1 MGSVMTRLWIANP
14 LAVFAENAEGGIVI
28 EDGIIKSLV
37 QRGDRPPHDEIFDAS
52 AHVVIPGL
60 INTHHHMYQTLTRA
74 MTGAYSHEL
83 FDWLK
88 ALYPIWAG
96 LTPEMV
102 SAASELAMAELLLS
116 GCTTTTD
123 HHYVFP
129 SGHEDAIDRQVEA
142 ATCLGIR
149 VILTRGC
156 MSLSEDDGGLP
167 PASVCQSEA
176 HILNDCER
184 LISAYHDP
192 NPFAMTQIAFAPCSP
207 FSVTTQLMR
216 DAVTLAKQHQILL
229 HTHLA
234 ETEDENQF
242 CLDTFGARP
251 LAYVGECGWLD
262 VPAWYAHGV
271 HFAADEWQLLAAAKA
286 GVASCSCSN
295 MYLASGI
302 CPVCEMENAGVAIG
316 LGVDGSAS
324 NDGSNM
330 IQEVRQAMLL
340 QRLRYG
346 AAQVS
351 WADALRWGTAGS
363 AAVLHRPELGRLAP
377 NLAADLALF
386 KLDELQFSGAQD
398 PLAAL
403 IICGAHRA
411 DRVMVNGRWRV
422 IDGDLVQFDLDRARR
437 THQQLARTLQTAIQS

>member
-1 MGSVMTRLWIANP
+1 MTRLWIANP
-14 LAVFAENAEGGIVI
+14 LAIFAEGADGG
-28 EDGIIKSLV
+28 LV
-37 QRGDRPPHDEIFDAS
+37 VEAGRITALVPSGETPPHDERFDAS
-52 AHVVIPGL
+52 RHVIIPGL

-74 MTGAYSHEL
+74 MPGAYSHEL

-88 ALYPIWAG
+88 ALYPVWAK
-96 LTPEMV
+96 LSPEMV
-102 SAASELAMAELLLS
+102 SSASELAMAELLLS

-129 SGHEDAIDRQVEA
+129 DGHEDAIDRQVMA
-142 ATCLGIR
+142 AASLGIR

-167 PASVCQSEA
+167 PARVCQSED
-176 HILNDCER
+176 HILSDCER
-184 LISAYHDP
+184 LIAAYHDP
-192 NPFAMTQIAFAPCSP
+192 QPHAMTQIAFAPCSP
-207 FSVTTQLMR
+207 FSVTRQMMC
-216 DAVTLAKQHQILL
+216 DSVTLARKHQVLL

-242 CLDTFGARP
+242 CVATFGARP
-251 LAYVGECGWLD
+251 LAYVANCGWLD

-271 HFAADEWQLLAAAKA
+271 HFAADEWPLLAQAKA
-286 GVASCSCSN
+286 GIASCSCSN

-302 CPVCEMENAGVAIG
+302 CPVCDLEAAGVAIG

-346 AAQVS
+346 AARVS
-351 WADALRWGTAGS
+351 WADALRWGTEGS
-363 AAVLHRPELGRLAP
+363 AAVLHRPELGRLTPGA
-377 NLAADLALF
+377 AADLACF
-386 KLDELQFSGAQD
+386 TLDELQFSGAQD

-411 DRVMVNGRWRV
+411 DRVMVNGHWRV
-422 IDGDLVQFDLDRARR
+422 IDGTLVDIDLERVHHR
-437 THQQLARTLQTAIQS
+437 HQQLARRLQTAG

>member
-1 MGSVMTRLWIANP
+1 MNRLWIAHP
-14 LAVFAENAEGGIVI
+14 LAIFAEDADDGLVVEHGQIVECVPKGHVPI
-28 EDGIIKSLV
+28 HSH
-37 QRGDRPPHDEIFDAS
+37 RYDAGE
-52 AHVVIPGL
+52 HVIIPGL

-74 MTGAYSHEL
+74 MRGAYSHEL

-88 ALYPIWAG
+88 ALYPVWAR
-96 LTPEMV
+96 LTPDMV
-102 SAASELAMAELLLS
+102 SCAATLAMAELMRS

-129 SGHEDAIDRQVEA
+129 DGHADAIDRQVA
-142 ATCLGIR
+142 AAQTLGMR
-149 VILTRGC
+149 VVLTRGC
-156 MSLSEDDGGLP
+156 MSLSEDEGGLP
-167 PASVCQSEA
+167 PKTVCQSEDQ
-176 HILNDCER
+176 ILADCER
-184 LISAYHDP
+184 LIDRYHDP
-192 NPFAMTQIAFAPCSP
+192 KPHAMTQIAFAPCSP
-207 FSVTTQLMR
+207 FSVSTQLMR
-216 DAVTLAKQHQILL
+216 DAVTLAKRHQVLL

-242 CLDTFGARP
+242 CLATFGARP
-251 LAYVGECGWLD
+251 LSYVESCGWLE

-271 HFAADEWQLLAAAKA
+271 HFSVDEWSRLATAKA
-286 GVASCSCSN
+286 GIASCSCSN

-302 CPVCEMENAGVAIG
+302 CPVCDMERAGVAIG

-330 IQEVRQAMLL
+330 MLEVRQAMLL

-363 AAVLHRPELGRLAP
+363 AAVLHRPELGTLAP
-377 NLAADLALF
+377 GMAADLALF
-386 KLDELQFSGAQD
+386 RLDELQFSGAQD

-403 IICGAHRA
+403 VICGATHA
-411 DRVMVNGRWRV
+411 DRVMIQGDWRV
-422 IDGDLVQFDLDRARR
+422 VDGEVVGLDRQALRHR
-437 THQQLARTLQTAIQS
+437 HGLFAKSLQSA

>member
-1 MGSVMTRLWIANP
+1 MTRLWIANP

-28 EDGIIKSLV
+28 EDGRIKSLV

-88 ALYPIWAG
+88 ALYPVWAG

-216 DAVTLAKQHQILL
+216 DAVTLAKRHRILL

-234 ETEDENQF
+234 ETEDENYIVF
-242 CLDTFGARP
+242 YP
-251 LAYVGECGWLD
+251 SEYWLILYSTKD
-262 VPAWYAHGV
+262 YNELV
-271 HFAADEWQLLAAAKA
+271 
-286 GVASCSCSN
+286 
-295 MYLASGI
+295 
-302 CPVCEMENAGVAIG
+302 
-316 LGVDGSAS
+316 
-324 NDGSNM
+324 ND
-330 IQEVRQAMLL
+330 
-340 QRLRYG
+340 
-346 AAQVS
+346 
-351 WADALRWGTAGS
+351 
-363 AAVLHRPELGRLAP
+363 
-377 NLAADLALF
+377 
-386 KLDELQFSGAQD
+386 
-398 PLAAL
+398 
-403 IICGAHRA
+403 
-411 DRVMVNGRWRV
+411 
-422 IDGDLVQFDLDRARR
+422 
-437 THQQLARTLQTAIQS
+437 IQSIDSLKLTSYNSF